1 MKGGEETMI
10 NKVTQ
15 VAAGD
20 PVQIDPS
27 KFPHFKE
34 KTGIVR
40 WFVCDP
46 LVVAEI
52 EHKFHAEKLAAEN
65 EVRKNSI
72 L

>member
-1 MKGGEETMI
+1 MI

-15 VAAGD
+15 IAAGD
-20 PVQIDPS
+20 PVLIDPNQ
-27 KFPHFKE
+27 FPHFKE

-40 WFVCDP
+40 SFVCDP

-52 EHKFHAEKLAAEN
+52 EHKFHAEKLAEEN
-65 EVRKNSI
+65 KVRKDSV